1 MKKQLSFVI
10 PAYREELYLRE
21 TITLLMKELALLAHD
36 YNFEIVIVND
46 GSPDDTW

>member
-21 TITLLMKELALLAHD
+21 TIAILMKELAVFSAE